1 LISAILD
8 LLAYVVLEIGDQLF
22 NRRESVG
29 LLLLSIVA
37 VITLAQLVVVTDDA
51 LAGQAEEKR
60 ILQSVRTLVRRFGQ
74 QSNLD
79 LDDMSGCQHH
89 FPVSD
94 K

>member
-1 LISAILD
+1 LD

-37 VITLAQLVVVTDDA
+37 VITLAQLVVVTGDA

-79 LDDMSGCQHH
+79 LGDMSGCQHH